1 MVAKKLKP
9 SEPIKIHNIKTALAK
24 MNQLKP
30 EIGLTDD
37 EISVI
42 LFTSID
48 HDWMTNLLLLQGEF
62 LKWFNLNFEGESRE
76 ELDFMASKQDMWIA
90 TTALAMEIVT
100 WHARIETNH
109 EIILTSKWWEKLR
122 Y

>member
-1 MVAKKLKP
+1 MVVKKLKP

-24 MNQLKP
+24 MNQLRP

-37 EISVI
+37 EISII

-76 ELDFMASKQDMWIA
+76 ELDFMANKQD
-90 TTALAMEIVT
+90 
-100 WHARIETNH
+100 
-109 EIILTSKWWEKLR
+109 
-122 Y
+122 